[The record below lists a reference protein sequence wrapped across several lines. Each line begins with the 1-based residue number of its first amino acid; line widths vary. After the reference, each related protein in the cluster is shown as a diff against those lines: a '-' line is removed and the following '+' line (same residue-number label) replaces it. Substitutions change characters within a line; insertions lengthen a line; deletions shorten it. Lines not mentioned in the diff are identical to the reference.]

1 MPIDVSGVN
10 QDAAQLS
17 SEAKGRPKDKKSLLR
32 ALSLAIGGFG
42 AASQGQETPL
52 DKIRR
57 RSQEEEELSIRRAGV
72 RQDAYNAGTKALNEL
87 YSSGTEVTPEA
98 VESVM
103 GQFSSPEIERL
114 TGGVRASLDAYN
126 AQLQAGRLT
135 EFKSLQP
142 TMNANRAV
150 IATMGLTP
158 EEFAN
163 LYRTNETFKA
173 KADQRREATY
183 LQGAL
188 YKVSMIKA
196 AQMRGEIPEGTIDLD
211 TIGDLNASL
220 TGDNQEFQLS
230 DDEVETLR
238 ANEDAQRKVGIMTP
252 TERALIEK
260 EEIKDR
266 FEENTTGEW
275 TKVTKNE
282 GGKLQDYKK
291 FKDGSI
297 EKFGDPYDKGES
309 GETTKSKWDMTVDAA
324 RAYIESQGYKVG
336 QALTLSDRTKDP
348 SLSKQMEMAMRQKF
362 SEGGKVPQ
370 TAIDLLKSD
379 PSEAAKQEF
388 QEAFGV
394 SADDYL

>member
-10 QDAAQLS
+10 QDAAQIS
-17 SEAKGRPKDKKSLLR
+17 SEAKGHPKDKKSLLR

-57 RSQEEEELSIRRAGV
+57 RASEDEELSIRRAGV
-72 RQDAYNAGTKALNEL
+72 RQDAYSAGTKALNDL
-87 YSSGTEVTPEA
+87 YASGAAVTPEA
-98 VESVM
+98 IESVM

-114 TGGVRASLDAYN
+114 TGGVKSSLEAYS
-126 AQLQAGRLT
+126 AQLQTGRMT
-135 EFKSLQP
+135 EFKALQP

-163 LYRTNETFKA
+163 LYRTNETFRA
-173 KADQRREATY
+173 KADQRRDATY
-183 LQGAL
+183 LQSAL
-188 YKVSMIKA
+188 HKVAMIKDL
-196 AQMRGEIPEGTIDLD
+196 QVRGAIPETELDLD
-211 TIGDLNASL
+211 NIGDINAAL
-220 TGDNQEFQLS
+220 TGDNQQYQMS

-238 ANEDAQRKVGIMTP
+238 ANEDAQRRAGIMTP

-266 FEENTTGEW
+266 FEEDTTGEW

-282 GGKLQDYKK
+282 GGKFQDYKK

-388 QEAFGV
+388 EEAFGV